1 LPEHYL
7 AGARTRE
14 RPIMTMDVKNAGAG
28 GTDEAALFER
38 RTGLLSRRRFLA
50 GSAAGIGALG
60 LAGCV
65 TSDGMSLAEA
75 ARLYGP
81 VP

>member
-1 LPEHYL
+1 MP
-7 AGARTRE
+7 AGRTR
-14 RPIMTMDVKNAGAG
+14 PLCLD
-28 GTDEAALFER
+28 R
-38 RTGLLSRRRFLA
+38 RAGLLSRRSFLV

-75 ARLYGP
+75 
-81 VP
+81 